1 MSEISVPRFRIT
13 AMAESSVSELT
24 RQRLLHAAFDVFAVK
39 GFDSGTVREI
49 TDRASANLAAVSYHF
64 RGKEEL
70 YVAVIREA
78 VQRLLAPLSRD
89 IPRAHTSEQRLVIC
103 TDVLRGALFE
113 SHGASP
119 AVQLIARELVAG
131 GRTLRHVLRMALLD
145 DETLLLTL
153 SPWRRSD
160 DLTTIVDVVSVLGAL
175 AAAASVAMPM
185 GESLQGEMIA
195 AGERDRAGITARLAG
210 SIVSGMMLPVTSSPV
225 S

>member
-1 MSEISVPRFRIT
+1 MSETSVPRFRTT

-103 TDVLRGALFE
+103 TDVLRGVLFE

-185 GESLQGEMIA
+185 RESLQEEMIA

-210 SIVSGMMLPVTSSPV
+210 SIVSGMMLPGTSSPV